1 MLSFWK
7 YGIEILL
14 GFLKIAKL
22 VVRTGTGIE
31 IWIRILKF
39 YNYSD
44 PNLSLL
50 TGTGIFVIYF

>member
-31 IWIRILKF
+31 IGIRILKF

-44 PNLSLL
+44 PNPSLL
-50 TGTGIFVIYF
+50 TGTGTCVTYF